1 MDRDRFAP
9 RLPEFC
15 RKWQIEKL
23 WVFGSAARGDDRP
36 GSDIDL
42 LVTFL
47 PGATTSTW
55 DWPDMIDELSE
66 IFGREIDLLS
76 EGILRNPFRREA
88 ILRDRELLYA
98 A

>member
-1 MDRDRFAP
+1 MDRDRCAT

-47 PGATTSTW
+47 PDATTSTW
-55 DWPDMIDELSE
+55 DWPEMIDELSE

-76 EGILRNPFRREA
+76 EGILRNPYRRA
-88 ILRDRELLYA
+88 TILRDRELLYA